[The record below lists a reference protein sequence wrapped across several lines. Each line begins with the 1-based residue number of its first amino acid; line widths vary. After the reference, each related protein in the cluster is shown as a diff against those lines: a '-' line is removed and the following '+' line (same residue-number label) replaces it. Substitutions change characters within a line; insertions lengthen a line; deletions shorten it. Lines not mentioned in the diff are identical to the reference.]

1 MYTGILSNWKKRS
14 VWDLA
19 LVAVATSILTGC
31 DPTVSRQPFNFLNSI
46 WVCEEARACV
56 AVTEQQNFSYSY
68 GEIEKGGEIIPV
80 TMVYLTGPNGA
91 ILDFSKAYSVET
103 IYTPN
108 ISADKYLWSGVIDY
122 TPKEFTLEETDAYP
136 ESNILFSDD
145 DLPLTFVRYD
155 RTEEELLPLLA
166 WDTEGNLREDF
177 EPGGLLEL
185 GLDVYA
191 QDPPEEK
198 ADGFNLSDFWPD
210 PFGVSDQR
218 APDAAASDS

>member
-1 MYTGILSNWKKRS
+1 MRGSH
-14 VWDLA
+14 
-19 LVAVATSILTGC
+19 
-31 DPTVSRQPFNFLNSI
+31 
-46 WVCEEARACV
+46 ACI
-56 AVTEQQNFSYSY
+56 AVTRQQNFSYSY

-155 RTEEELLPLLA
+155 RTEEELLPLLP
-166 WDTEGNLREDF
+166 WDAEEKRREDF

-198 ADGFNLSDFWPD
+198 ADGLNLRISGRTPSAY
-210 PFGVSDQR
+210 PIKGLRMRRPAIPEVCHRPLCNGQSNHHR
-218 APDAAASDS
+218 